1 MATMQICYKD
11 KTTGQYVCET
21 RNVSSAAMMMQRD
34 TTTGVQA
41 DTATTKGKPD
51 KAAIQDK
58 AMQLI
63 KDFLQDRPDYFTI
76 TYVAADE

>member
-11 KTTGQYVCET
+11 KITGQYVCET
-21 RNVSSAAMMMQRD
+21 RNVSSAAMMQAD
-34 TTTGVQA
+34 TTSGVQA

-63 KDFLQDRPDYFTI
+63 RDFLQDRPDYFTI

>member
-21 RNVSSAAMMMQRD
+21 RNVSSAAMMQAD

-41 DTATTKGKPD
+41 DSATKGKPD

-58 AMQLI
+58 AIQLI
-63 KDFLQDRPDYFTI
+63 RDFLQDRPDYFTI

>member
-1 MATMQICYKD
+1 
-11 KTTGQYVCET
+11 
-21 RNVSSAAMMMQRD
+21 MMMQRD